1 MLDAII
7 TFQPHKT
14 PRRQRL
20 GRRRHGDFI
29 GKSPRVA
36 SLHAAVSAREQA
48 DNGWYGRIHAPDHGG
63 LPLVPQC
70 AKRQ

>member
-7 TFQPHKT
+7 AFQPHNT
-14 PRRQRL
+14 TGRQRL